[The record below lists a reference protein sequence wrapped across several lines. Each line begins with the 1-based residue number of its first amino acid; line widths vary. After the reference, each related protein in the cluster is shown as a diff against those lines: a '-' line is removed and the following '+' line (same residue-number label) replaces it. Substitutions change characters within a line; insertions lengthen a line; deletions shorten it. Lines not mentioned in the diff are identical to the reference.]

1 MDKKLHQMDGILSDT
16 LDAIDNAPGESC
28 TVLFVF
34 GDHGMTEDG
43 NHGGGTSDEMNAG
56 LFAHFS
62 PGCHAEDD
70 EGLALD
76 GSELSGPDSARAF
89 ESMHQIDLVPTISFL
104 LGLPVP
110 YANIGGV
117 VPDLLPTPKRIH
129 SDGNIQVSEP
139 VTPHAAAALALNAA
153 QVWNYLYTYSKT
165 SSDLPKDRMKQL
177 KDLLDSASLTYRDAI
192 DSSRRLRDD
201 TGEENKREA
210 EYYDSTAYRQASSL
224 FKLFLA
230 ESTGLG
236 KTVWTQFNEGGM
248 KLGILIMFIAWLM
261 ANPFLR
267 RFVRFGSRSTVS
279 HGSTKE
285 NTAPNRDDSA
295 FQIVEVV
302 ATLVFMTFTCGVLT
316 FGNSYIEHER
326 EITMFSLSVLCLI
339 ALKRRIFISRHQRL
353 WAALPLAVAI
363 CARVND
369 VFVTGHGLDP
379 SIRLHRAHH
388 PAVFIPS
395 MLALTAIRLQWFDAT
410 RLKKGASLVD
420 TVAIVSLT
428 ICWWDK
434 RAADHGR
441 NGFTAARISM
451 VAVLLGLA
459 HSMYDILLD
468 GSSIKGQSL
477 SLGRLKH
484 VELLAFR
491 LMVLLVIMTGPSA
504 ASTAV
509 LIAVECA
516 ALRLMSLDTRVN
528 STTALVMAAL
538 WKLSIRTAFF
548 GTSHHCSFNQLQ
560 FSVSSRTDWL
570 TFLRQA

>member
-1 MDKKLHQMDGILSDT
+1 
-16 LDAIDNAPGESC
+16 
-28 TVLFVF
+28 
-34 GDHGMTEDG
+34 MTEDG
-43 NHGGGTSDEMNAG
+43 NHGGGTLDEMNAG

-70 EGLALD
+70 DGNPLD

-89 ESMHQIDLVPTISFL
+89 ESIHQIDLVPTISFL

-110 YANIGGV
+110 FANIGGV

-129 SDGNIQVSEP
+129 SERISHAPEL
-139 VTPHAAAALALNAA
+139 VTPHAAVALALNAA
-153 QVWNYLYTYSKT
+153 QVWNYLFTYSKT
-165 SSDLPKDRMKQL
+165 SRDLPKDRMKQL
-177 KDLLDSASLTYRDAI
+177 KELLDSASLTYRDAI
-192 DSSRRLRDD
+192 DSSRKLRDD
-201 TGEENKREA
+201 TDIENKREA
-210 EYYDSTAYRQASSL
+210 EYYDSTAYRQACSL

-248 KLGILIMFIAWLM
+248 QLGILVMFLAWLVS
-261 ANPFLR
+261 NPLLK
-267 RFVRFGSRSTVS
+267 RFVRFRTRSAVSRGSP
-279 HGSTKE
+279 KE
-285 NTAPNRDDSA
+285 NSAPSKDVSP
-295 FQIVEVV
+295 FQVVEVV
-302 ATLVFMTFTCGVLT
+302 ATVVFMIFTCGVLT

-326 EITMFSLSVLCLI
+326 EITLFFLSVLCLI
-339 ALKRRIFISRHQRL
+339 VLRRRIYVTHHRRL

-379 SIRLHRAHH
+379 SLRLHRAHH
-388 PAVFIPS
+388 PVVFIAS
-395 MLALTAIRLQWFDAT
+395 MLALATIRLHWFAAKL
-410 RLKKGASLVD
+410 LKKAASLID

-428 ICWWDK
+428 MCWWEK

-441 NGFTAARISM
+441 NGFLAARISM

-468 GSSIKGQSL
+468 GSSNKVQSL
-477 SLGRLKH
+477 SLERLKH
-484 VELLAFR
+484 FELLAFR
-491 LMVLLVIMTGPSA
+491 LLVLLVIVTGPSA

-516 ALRLMSLDTRVN
+516 ALKLMSLDTRAD
-528 STTALVMAAL
+528 STSALVMAAL

-548 GTSHHCSFNQLQ
+548 GTGHHCSFNQLQ
-560 FSVSSRTDWL
+560 FSVSSQTDRL
-570 TFLRQA
+570 ALYYRQA